1 MKKQYIV
8 IRDNNG
14 NNNIW
19 EIIAEFDRNYWINT
33 RDMNVVI
40 SKEFVEQPV
49 NGSSLFTY
57 KGVVDIENIV
67 ISEFMDCSN
76 CLYCDK
82 CPDACKVIKCDWDLD
97 CEDDRLDGEI
107 DRVVLSVYDY

>member
-1 MKKQYIV
+1 M
-8 IRDNNG
+8 
-14 NNNIW
+14 NNI
-19 EIIAEFDRNYWINT
+19 AYLPN
-33 RDMNVVI
+33 
-40 SKEFVEQPV
+40 KQ
-49 NGSSLFTY
+49 GHY
-57 KGVVDIENIV
+57 KQ
-67 ISEFMDCSN
+67 DCSN

>member
-1 MKKQYIV
+1 MKI
-8 IRDNNG
+8 
-14 NNNIW
+14 
-19 EIIAEFDRNYWINT
+19 
-33 RDMNVVI
+33 
-40 SKEFVEQPV
+40 KEFNNLNLIAGQKVKV
-49 NGSSLFTY
+49 SF
-57 KGVVDIENIV
+57 I
-67 ISEFMDCSN
+67 DCSN